1 MLTARKSH
9 CSLAIF
15 DKIYAFGGHNLSG
28 DLSSIECFDEIGLW
42 TVKGQMRT
50 KRFIFEHWNWNLL
63 ANPKIAQHKPQ
74 VA

>member
-9 CSLAIF
+9 CSLAIS
-15 DKIYAFGGHNLSG
+15 DKIYAFGGQNLSG

-50 KRFIFEHWNWNLL
+50 KRSVFEHCSLL
-63 ANPKIAQHKPQ
+63 VNPKIAQTTRG
-74 VA
+74 VTS